1 MALIG
6 TLRNKMGILLVIFI
20 FVALLAF
27 ILGALLENNTVLFN
41 QNEVGDVGGHSIS
54 VEEFQ
59 SAVEERRSNYILN
72 FNREPGDRE
81 MTTLRQ
87 QAWDLLIARHA
98 IVPQYEKVGIQVT
111 DSEVIDMISGTNI
124 DDNIKQAFINQQTGV
139 FDRAMLGNYI
149 NQLKTMPEGSEG
161 RVRWELF
168 QRDLRPGRE
177 RIKYENLL
185 LKTDYVTKAEAE
197 KEYHLQTD
205 VAEVKFIYIPY
216 YAITDSAAK
225 VDDAEIEKY
234 YSENKERFKTEHTR
248 DIKYVVFPLVASAQ
262 DTVEIRKEMQE
273 ITKEFAKN
281 EEDSLFAVSNSD
293 SQQAYEKYNITS
305 LPAYLKPEDLK
316 IGNVI
321 GPFIDGNAYKVVKV
335 SGIYKDTVYHA
346 QASHILI
353 KWESDTPAAKKTAK
367 EKTQRILK
375 EIKNGA
381 DFAAKARE
389 HGTDG
394 TASRGG
400 DLGWINT
407 GQMVKPFE
415 DAVFKA
421 TKPGLLTDIVETEFG
436 YHIVSVTR
444 VKDNTAYEL
453 AVVERQISPSDAT
466 TNESY
471 RKAETFASNLSGVE
485 DFQERAQNDGL
496 NVLES
501 NNLPAGEGRIGTL
514 GDARQIIQWLFRDAS
529 NDDVSDIFDLQDQ
542 YVVAVM
548 TGETKKGYRS
558 LDNVKDEIMP
568 EVRKKVQGNLII
580 AKLKGVQG
588 TTIEEIANAYG
599 NDANVYN
606 SSDLKLSSNNL
617 PTAGFDPI
625 AVGKAF
631 AIENGK
637 RSNPF
642 PGENGVMIIEVQN
655 KTIAP
660 EIGDYSIYK
669 TTIAQET
676 QQRSGFN
683 IAEAIKDQAGIEDKR
698 YKFY

>member
-1 MALIG
+1 
-6 TLRNKMGILLVIFI
+6 MGILLVIFI

-41 QNEVGDVGGHSIS
+41 QNEVGEVGGHSIS

-177 RIKYENLL
+177 RLKYENLL

-225 VDDAEIEKY
+225 VSDAEIEKY

-335 SGIYKDTVYHA
+335 SGIFKDTVYHA

-588 TTIEEIANAYG
+588 ATIEEIANAYG

>member
-1 MALIG
+1 M
-6 TLRNKMGILLVIFI
+6 IFI

-41 QNEVGDVGGHSIS
+41 QNEVGEVGGHSIS

-177 RIKYENLL
+177 RLKYENLL

-225 VDDAEIEKY
+225 VSDAEIEKY

-335 SGIYKDTVYHA
+335 SGIFKDTVYHA

-588 TTIEEIANAYG
+588 ATIEEIANAYG